1 MAFNQHNIVWLAV
14 GSQRGVRKF
23 KWLITSRRLLQ
34 MRGDQAPN
42 MIKYF
47 IELNSSRLPKW
58 DILRIDKRYKE

>member
-1 MAFNQHNIVWLAV
+1 MAFNQQNIVWLAV

-47 IELNSSRLPKW
+47 IELNSSRL
-58 DILRIDKRYKE
+58 R